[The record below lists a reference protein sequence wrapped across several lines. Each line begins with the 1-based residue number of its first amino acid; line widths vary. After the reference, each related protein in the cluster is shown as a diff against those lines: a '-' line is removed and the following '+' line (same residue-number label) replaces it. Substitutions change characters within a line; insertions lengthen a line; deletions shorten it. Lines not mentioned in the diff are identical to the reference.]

1 MNTLLIATALFI
13 GQADMNKK
21 PQPQQKMPQR
31 TELYAERPKNMRMNR
46 FNGSF
51 SWQNLV

>member
-13 GQADMNKK
+13 GQADMDKK

-31 TELYAERPKNMRMNR
+31 TELYAEQPKKMRMNR
-46 FNGSF
+46 YDGSF

>member
-13 GQADMNKK
+13 GQADMDKK
-21 PQPQQKMPQR
+21 PQPQHKMPQR
-31 TELYAERPKNMRMNR
+31 TELYAELPRMMRVNR
-46 FNGSF
+46 YDGSF